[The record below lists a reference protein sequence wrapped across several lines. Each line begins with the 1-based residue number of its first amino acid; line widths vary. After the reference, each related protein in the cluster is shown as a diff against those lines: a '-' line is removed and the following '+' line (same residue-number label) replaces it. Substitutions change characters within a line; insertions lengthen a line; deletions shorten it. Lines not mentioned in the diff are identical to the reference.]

1 MYRVVTRLRRRFSN
15 LANKAMFGVYLI
27 VTLAGVGGL
36 DGTLPFWPCA
46 LMIASGTLLSLKAGK
61 EVVFGD

>member
-1 MYRVVTRLRRRFSN
+1 MYRVFTHLRRKLAN
-15 LANKAMFGVYLI
+15 LADKFMFGFYLV
-27 VTLAGVGGL
+27 VTLAGIGGL